1 MSTPEPAQCFDLA
14 PSICGRVVV
23 DFPIWEVLVSVL
35 ITALVTYLTIRW
47 SVKAATRET
56 QSTIDANIQSEQRA
70 AKRREEEAAEAAR
83 AAANRER
90 IALAATLS
98 RGVHELEPLLN
109 AKKTDPQRI
118 AAVAQWRSMR
128 TAFATSSVDDAID
141 LYTYADLRFDQSQN
155 GGPRPKEPV
164 DLVAFLIRKQFAEA
178 VSTIATEWARTGEL
192 PEVVVTETPKLQ
204 EDKRERR
211 DAWLRDAVKQLN
223 IDIPTPG
230 FDG

>member
-1 MSTPEPAQCFDLA
+1 M
-14 PSICGRVVV
+14 V

-70 AKRREEEAAEAAR
+70 AKRREEEAAEAAG

-98 RGVHELEPLLN
+98 RGVHELEPLVN

-178 VSTIATEWARTGEL
+178 VSTIATEWARTGAL

-204 EDKRERR
+204 EDQRERR

-230 FDG
+230 VDG

>member
-1 MSTPEPAQCFDLA
+1 MSTPEPAKCFYLV

-56 QSTIDANIQSEQRA
+56 QSAIDANLQSEQRA
-70 AKRREEEAAEAAR
+70 TKRREAEADEATR
-83 AAANRER
+83 VALNRER

-109 AKKTDPQRI
+109 AKKTDPQKI
-118 AAVAQWRSMR
+118 AAVAQWRSIR
-128 TAFATSSVDDAID
+128 TAFATSSFENAVD

-155 GGPRPKEPV
+155 GGPRPKEPI

-178 VSTIATEWARTGEL
+178 VSTVATEWARTGEL

-204 EDKRERR
+204 GERRERR

-223 IDIPTPG
+223 IDIPSPEA
-230 FDG
+230 DQ